1 MPEEDTDD
9 RDWPELMSE
18 ESVMGGAG
26 HGAGMPR
33 LKRVKGS
40 RYLGDDMTLN
50 PEEDEGSDPQHN
62 KHFTSSGSCSSKG
75 VMSNQTLQRS
85 RH

>member
-9 RDWPELMSE
+9 RDWPDGMNDEA
-18 ESVMGGAG
+18 VVGGAG

-40 RYLGDDMTLN
+40 RYLGEDMTLN
-50 PEEDEGSDPQHN
+50 PEEEGSDPCN
-62 KHFTSSGSCSSKG
+62 KNFNSSGDHSWKSAG
-75 VMSNQTLQRS
+75 LNQALLNQKY
-85 RH
+85 